1 MLLFSGHCIA
11 VSMIYVLWYG
21 CFNIYVWLLCVCRS
35 LLLISHVCITALLLH
50 YDVFGLVL
58 LMLYYCSV
66 FMYC

>member
-1 MLLFSGHCIA
+1 MCYGTVALIF
-11 VSMIYVLWYG
+11 MYG
-21 CFNIYVWLLCVCRS
+21 CFAIYVCRS